1 MAFRPQD
8 TEILDTIN
16 VNSDTWQTA
25 FEKINQIVDHL
36 RNVVVTTS
44 NTSAY
49 VGNTSGNAFVTG
61 IFGSNTITASEIRG
75 GNVTNSAVLTV
86 SSALS
91 ISNTLTVNSNFIVNG
106 TSNTRSINA
115 NGNIVVSNTLS
126 VSGNSAISGDLTVSG
141 NNGISTPRI
150 SMGDFVTVY
159 TANLNL
165 GSNTTSP
172 QVFYSFP
179 KSEFSS
185 GKILLQSKFGVNTQ
199 IYEAVF
205 SHNGGNPSI
214 SVYGV
219 VSAPASS
226 NNGLLS
232 GTSNTTHILLTYRQS
247 SQNTQLKATLSLIR

>member
-44 NTSAY
+44 NTNAY
-49 VGNTSGNAFVTG
+49 VGNTSGNGFVTG
-61 IFGSNTITASEIRG
+61 IFGSNTLIASEIRG
-75 GNVTNSAVLTV
+75 GNVTNTAALTV

-91 ISNTLTVNSNFIVNG
+91 ISNTLTVNSNFTVNG

-115 NGNIVVSNTLS
+115 NGNITIANTLS

-141 NNGISTPRI
+141 NNGISTPQL
-150 SMGDFVTVY
+150 SMGDFVTSYV
-159 TANLNL
+159 ANLNL

-172 QVFYSFP
+172 QIFYSFT

-185 GKILLQSKFGVNTQ
+185 GKVLLQSKSGVNTQ
-199 IYEAVF
+199 VYEAVF

-219 VSAPASS
+219 VSAPQSA
-226 NNGLLS
+226 NNGFLS
-232 GTSNTTHILLTYRQS
+232 GASNATHIILSYRQS
-247 SQNTQLKATLSLIR
+247 SQNTQLKATISLIR